1 MSAAPRD
8 LPRLDQ
14 TVDERVDAARNR
26 GLLLQAARK
35 LIAERGADAV
45 SMQEIAS
52 EAGVGK
58 GTLFRR
64 FGSKAGLMMVLLEE
78 DERLF
83 HEALLRGPAPLGPGA
98 TPLQRLRAYGR
109 ERLKFVHAHEALLS
123 AADRDPRTRYG
134 PMASLHRRHIRG
146 LLEQAGTSGD
156 LHAQTEALFAQ
167 LCGDYV
173 ENELTDRGQSFEAL
187 GEAWESLAR
196 KLCGR

>member
-1 MSAAPRD
+1 MSAAARD
-8 LPRLDQ
+8 LVLLDK
-14 TVDERVDAARNR
+14 TADERVDAARNR
-26 GLLLQAARK
+26 ALLLQAARK
-35 LIAERGADAV
+35 LIAEHRADAV

-64 FGSKAGLMMVLLEE
+64 FGSKARLMMVLLEE
-78 DERLF
+78 DERSF
-83 HEALLRGPAPLGPGA
+83 QEAFLRGPAPLGPGA
-98 TPLQRLRAYGR
+98 TPLQRLLAYGR
-109 ERLKFVHAHEALLS
+109 ERLKFVHAHEALLN

-134 PMASLHRRHIRG
+134 PMASLHRRHIRV

-156 LHAQTEALFAQ
+156 LHAQTEALFAP
-167 LCGDYV
+167 LCGNYV
-173 ENELTDRGQSFEAL
+173 EYELTDRGQSLEAL